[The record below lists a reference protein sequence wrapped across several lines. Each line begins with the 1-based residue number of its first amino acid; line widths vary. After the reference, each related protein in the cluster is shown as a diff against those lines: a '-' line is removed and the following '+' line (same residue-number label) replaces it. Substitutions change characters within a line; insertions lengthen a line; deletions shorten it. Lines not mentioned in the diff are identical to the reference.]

1 MAYFTGAEK
10 AKFGG
15 GAYFRRFVHTSRRP
29 GVENG
34 VKQAY
39 RIAFDRK
46 SPQDLSIPLS
56 GSIMSASV
64 RRFLS
69 ELSPVTAAVLIMLA
83 GMFLFTLNDAIGK
96 WLTSSYSV
104 GQLVFIRS
112 LVALIIL
119 SPFLWRAGVKQLFV
133 VERPWTLFV
142 RVVLTVVDS
151 LTFYF
156 AVASLPLADVMT
168 YWLAA
173 PIYVAAFAPL
183 LLGEHVGWRRWTA
196 IGFGFLGV
204 IIALEPSRAMLSLS
218 ALVPILGSMAF
229 GFVLLSARS
238 LRSTPGIAMI
248 FWQTLG
254 GAVVGL
260 CTLPFSWHTPTAT
273 DWPLLALLGLLAM
286 LAHVMVNWAF
296 KLADAATVAPLQYT
310 QLFWAIVF
318 GWLVFGD
325 FPSIAKIVGA
335 ACIIGS
341 GLYIFFRERKLKK
354 VDKVLPAV
362 PE

>member
-1 MAYFTGAEK
+1 MPAFL
-10 AKFGG
+10 
-15 GAYFRRFVHTSRRP
+15 RRSF
-29 GVENG
+29 
-34 VKQAY
+34 A
-39 RIAFDRK
+39 
-46 SPQDLSIPLS
+46 
-56 GSIMSASV
+56 
-64 RRFLS
+64 
-69 ELSPVTAAVLIMLA
+69 ELSPATSAVVIMLV

-96 WLTSSYSV
+96 WLTSAYSV

-112 LVALIIL
+112 LVALLIL
-119 SPFLWRAGVKQLFV
+119 APFVWRAGWKQLFV
-133 VERPWTLFV
+133 TERPKTLFV
-142 RVVLTVVDS
+142 RVILTVVDS

-156 AVASLPLADVMT
+156 AVAALPLADVMT

-183 LLGEHVGWRRWTA
+183 VLGEQVGWRRWTA

-204 IIALEPSRAMLSLS
+204 IVALEPSSAMLSIS
-218 ALVPILGSMAF
+218 AVLPILGSMAF
-229 GFVLLSARS
+229 GFVLLSART
-238 LRSTPGIAMI
+238 LRATPGIAMI

-260 CTLPFSWHTPTAT
+260 CTLPFSWHTPSAA
-273 DWPLLALLGLLAM
+273 DLPLLVLLGLLAM

-325 FPSIAKIVGA
+325 FPSMAKFVGA
-335 ACIIGS
+335 ALIIAS
-341 GLYIFFRERKLKK
+341 GLYIFFRERALNKR
-354 VDKVLPAV
+354 DKVLPAI